1 MRCAKVK
8 RTELQR
14 PKGQIYLTAPYLC
27 GRVMEDGEKMTVGK
41 NEFEERL

>member
-14 PKGQIYLTAPYLC
+14 PKWQIYLTAPYLC
-27 GRVMEDGEKMTVGK
+27 GCVMEDGEEMIFGK
-41 NEFEERL
+41 CEFEERL